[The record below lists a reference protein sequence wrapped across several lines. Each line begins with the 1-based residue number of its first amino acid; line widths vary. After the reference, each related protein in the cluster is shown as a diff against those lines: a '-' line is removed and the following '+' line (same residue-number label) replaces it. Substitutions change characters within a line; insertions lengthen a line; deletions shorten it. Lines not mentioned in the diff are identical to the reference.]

1 MYRPIIL
8 PHFKKQLK
16 RHSRKYR
23 HLKGAVISILES
35 FDKRQ
40 HIHIGR
46 NVYKV
51 RLKTKDIARGK
62 SKSFRMLVFLI
73 AEIRS
78 SHASAKASAIEAD
91 KYLVP
96 VCIYFKGDREDIT
109 KKEINDHLEII
120 LFELRMENLVK

>member
-1 MYRPIIL
+1 MYRSIIL

-16 RHSRKYR
+16 RYTKKYR
-23 HLKGAVISILES
+23 HLKEAVISVLED

-51 RLKTKDIARGK
+51 RLKAKGIAKGK
-62 SKSFRMLVFLI
+62 SKAFRMLIFVK
-73 AEIRS
+73 ET
-78 SHASAKASAIEAD
+78 D

-96 VCIYFKGDREDIT
+96 ICIYFKGDREDIS

-120 LFELRMENLVK
+120 LFELRLGNMLK

>member
-1 MYRPIIL
+1 MYQPIIL

-16 RHSRKYR
+16 RYAKKYR
-23 HLKGAVISILES
+23 HLKEAVISVLED
-35 FDKRQ
+35 FNKRQ

-62 SKSFRMLVFLI
+62 SKSFRMLVFVV
-73 AEIRS
+73 EI
-78 SHASAKASAIEAD
+78 D

-96 VCIYFKGDREDIT
+96 ICIYFKGDREDIT

-120 LFELRMENLVK
+120 LFELRLRNKTW

>member
-1 MYRPIIL
+1 MYQPIIL

-16 RHSRKYR
+16 RHRRTYR

-73 AEIRS
+73 ET
-78 SHASAKASAIEAD
+78 D